1 MPAFGA
7 LDRRLQQPEFQFCQT
22 EVLVPSQAIVE
33 NERVLSLVLK
43 RGNEYPGLCPV
54 YTAFLYHSW
63 NALQVLIQ
71 YWDHETQQPWRQC
84 LHQTYIH
91 TYGFAN
97 KPTMPNGRVCGT
109 AFTHHHQTWGP
120 PNVEATNEITLLELE
135 LRRPR
140 TDIRFVRFLHEHSE
154 EKESLSA
161 ASAALLSSRAKDGEN
176 NHHRRSPPLLEDFGA
191 LIQLKTEV
199 LERFC
204 DSLRSSPQAT
214 LLLQIATS
222 LDDDDR
228 SAPATTRNPRLPS
241 DVVENILDYLL
252 EPRDLSDPRFSEQ
265 GCFGI
270 NPMILSEW
278 KLMIELLG
286 A

>member
-1 MPAFGA
+1 
-7 LDRRLQQPEFQFCQT
+7 
-22 EVLVPSQAIVE
+22 
-33 NERVLSLVLK
+33 
-43 RGNEYPGLCPV
+43 
-54 YTAFLYHSW
+54 
-63 NALQVLIQ
+63 
-71 YWDHETQQPWRQC
+71 
-84 LHQTYIH
+84 
-91 TYGFAN
+91 
-97 KPTMPNGRVCGT
+97 
-109 AFTHHHQTWGP
+109 
-120 PNVEATNEITLLELE
+120 VEATNEITLLELE

-278 KLMIELLG
+278 KLVIELLG